1 MILKVILGIYLLTVI
16 TCLIRVSIQ
25 FYCFNTC
32 MNMLENGQLNKMKL
46 YDIIISILIIIVVSI
61 IPFYNIFLIIGSF
74 MLSKEEILEHAIEQK
89 LQNLK

>member
-1 MILKVILGIYLLTVI
+1 MILKIILSIYLLIVI

-25 FYCFNTC
+25 VFRFNIC
-32 MNMLENGQLNKMKL
+32 MNMLENGQSNKMKL

-74 MLSKEEILEHAIEQK
+74 TLSKEEILEHAIEQK
-89 LQNLK
+89 LKNLK

>member
-1 MILKVILGIYLLTVI
+1 MILKVILSIYLLTVI

-25 FYCFNTC
+25 VYRFNTC
-32 MNMLENGQLNKMKL
+32 MNMLENGQSNKMKL

-74 MLSKEEILEHAIEQK
+74 TLSKEEILECAIEQK
-89 LQNLK
+89 LKNLK

>member
-1 MILKVILGIYLLTVI
+1 MILKIILSIYLLTVI

-25 FYCFNTC
+25 VCRFNIC
-32 MNMLENGQLNKMKL
+32 MNMLENGQSNKMKL

-74 MLSKEEILEHAIEQK
+74 TLSKEEILEHAIEQK
-89 LQNLK
+89 FKNLK

>member
-1 MILKVILGIYLLTVI
+1 MILKIVLGIYLLTVI

-25 FYCFNTC
+25 VYRFNTC
-32 MNMLENGQLNKMKL
+32 MNMLENGQLNKIKL

-61 IPFYNIFLIIGSF
+61 IPFYNTFLIIGSF
-74 MLSKEEILEHAIEQK
+74 TLSKEEILEHAIEQK